1 MPEPRRQPYGTARLA
16 LMETAERLF
25 AERGLDGVS
34 LNEITAASGQRN
46 ASALSYHFG
55 SRERLI
61 ESIVAWRMAEIAA
74 ERRAMLDRLVA
85 EGRTG
90 DLRGL
95 VEARVRPLGAT
106 LAPGSRA
113 RHYVRFLNQIYASP
127 NFGFIDMTAPQF
139 GTFSLGTV
147 RRHIA
152 ACIAELPPDIA
163 QARIRTTQA
172 LSVSALSDAESGIR
186 RAEQEGG
193 RFDLDAAIRNI
204 VDMQV
209 GALPAPVT

>member
-1 MPEPRRQPYGTARLA
+1 MAEARRQPYGKAKIA

-34 LNEITAASGQRN
+34 LSEITAASGQRN

-55 SRERLI
+55 SRNGLI
-61 ESIVAWRMAEIAA
+61 ESIVAWRMTEIDA
-74 ERRAMLDRLVA
+74 ERRAMLEVLEG

-90 DLRGL
+90 DLRAL

-106 LAPGSRA
+106 LAPGGA
-113 RHYVRFLNQIYASP
+113 QHYVRFLTQIYASP
-127 NFGFIDMTAPQF
+127 NFGFIDMTMPQVGSF
-139 GTFSLGTV
+139 ALGTV

-152 ACIAELPPDIA
+152 ACLAHLPRDIV

-172 LSVSALSDAESGIR
+172 FSVIALSDAEREIR
-186 RAEQEGG
+186 RAAEDK
-193 RFDLDAAIRNI
+193 RPYDLEAAIGNI
-204 VDMQV
+204 IDMQV
-209 GALPAPVT
+209 GALTAPAS